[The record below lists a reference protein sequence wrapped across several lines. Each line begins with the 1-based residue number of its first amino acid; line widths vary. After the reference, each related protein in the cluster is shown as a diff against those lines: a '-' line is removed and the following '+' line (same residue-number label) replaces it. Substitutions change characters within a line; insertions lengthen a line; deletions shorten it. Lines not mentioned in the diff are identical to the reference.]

1 MKPERNEGHV
11 MTMQGQDLDQNNT
24 SDDSD
29 ADAFAILGVLVL
41 LFFGVSFY
49 LNS

>member
-1 MKPERNEGHV
+1 
-11 MTMQGQDLDQNNT
+11 MQEQDLNQDSQ

-29 ADAFAILGVLVL
+29 ADAFAILSVLVI

-49 LNS
+49 LNA